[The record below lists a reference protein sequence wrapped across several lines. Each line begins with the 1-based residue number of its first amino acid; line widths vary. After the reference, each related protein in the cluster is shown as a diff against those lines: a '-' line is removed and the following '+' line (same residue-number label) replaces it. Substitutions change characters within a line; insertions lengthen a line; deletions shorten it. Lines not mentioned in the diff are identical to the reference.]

1 MLPDSIISTF
11 AAQHPLGVLGKQQP
25 ALLNESLHEASKRR
39 EPFSAWSAID
49 DVKKTADSIAH
60 EAAREYNIAS
70 HKAQEKAGKI
80 EMWTP
85 KYYASCTFGGLLACV
100 SIYHPRY
107 ANDGISIADR
117 VLRRASLTL
126 Q

>member
-25 ALLNESLHEASKRR
+25 TLSNESLQEASKRR

-107 ANDGISIADR
+107 PNDGIQVADT
-117 VLRRASLTL
+117 VLYRASLTL